1 VECFT
6 LFLFLE
12 DVKSRLRL
20 MGNYSRSVNV
30 DIHVAGVI
38 GMTAEGGGGGEGDSD
53 YALRATG
60 LGLGPGMGAVV
71 IGM

>member
-1 VECFT
+1 MECFT

-38 GMTAEGGGGGEGDSD
+38 GMTAEGGGRQNDS
-53 YALRATG
+53 ALRARG

>member
-1 VECFT
+1 MECFT

-38 GMTAEGGGGGEGDSD
+38 GMTAEGGGDKTILPCVRGDWD
-53 YALRATG
+53 WDREWG
-60 LGLGPGMGAVV
+60 Q
-71 IGM
+71 

>member
-38 GMTAEGGGGGEGDSD
+38 GMTAEGGGGGK
-53 YALRATG
+53 ATAILPCG
-60 LGLGPGMGAVV
+60 RRDWDWDREWGQ
-71 IGM
+71 